1 MKRNFLLVQ
10 KPQNYFPHALLFLNF
25 FWRGGGGQEQNV
37 NRSIIQIYKRYE
49 MALLRFEVKKH
60 ES

>member
-1 MKRNFLLVQ
+1 MLFFFLI
-10 KPQNYFPHALLFLNF
+10 F
-25 FWRGGGGQEQNV
+25 FGGEGGGQEQNV